1 MGEVLKGFDL
11 ALFVNTEDDEF
22 ATSPTWSMV
31 GGQRGASLERSKEVT
46 AINHKGVD
54 GLETDHFTTTST
66 WSISAD
72 GVIFLDDIAYDFLE
86 EAYDAGQKVMVEMRR
101 GNKQYAGEALITSM
115 PIEGA
120 HDSEASY
127 TIELQ
132 GCGKLVKEDVTVV
145 A

>member
-11 ALFVNTEDDEF
+11 ALYVNTQTAEL
-22 ATSPTWSMV
+22 PTWSMV
-31 GGQRGASLERSKEVT
+31 GGQRGASLERSKET
-46 AINHKGVD
+46 AAINHKGLD
-54 GLETDHFTTTST
+54 GLVTDHFTTTST

-72 GVIFLDDIAYDFLE
+72 GVLFLDDIAYDFLE
-86 EAYDAGQKVMVEMRR
+86 EAYDIGDKIMVELRR
-101 GNKQYAGEALITSM
+101 GNKQYSGLAIITSM

-132 GCGKLVKEDVTVV
+132 GCGKLIKEDLTVV
-145 A
+145 